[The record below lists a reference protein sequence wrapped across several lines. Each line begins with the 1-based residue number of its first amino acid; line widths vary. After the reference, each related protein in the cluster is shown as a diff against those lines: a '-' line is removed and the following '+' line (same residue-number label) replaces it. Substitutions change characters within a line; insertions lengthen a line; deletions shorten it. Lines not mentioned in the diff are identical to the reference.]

1 MFIILHLLFL
11 LPSVALAED
20 VTEHEVRD
28 KITDALKTICKY
40 TCSQKEEA
48 LIEARKL
55 IDELD
60 RHIIILEE
68 RLEQQWNKMDEST
81 RKKTSDSLRNLRAK
95 RNKISEY
102 FGELKQ
108 SSSSAWEHVRKGFVN
123 SFEALNESMK
133 RAQKEF

>member
-28 KITDALKTICKY
+28 KITDAVKAIGKY
-40 TCSQKEEA
+40 TSSQKEEA

-60 RHIIILEE
+60 RYIKILED

-81 RKKTSDSLRNLRAK
+81 REKTSDSLRSLRVK

-108 SSSSAWEHVRKGFVN
+108 SSSSAWEHVRRGFVN
-123 SFEALNESMK
+123 SFEALNDSITK
-133 RAQKEF
+133 AQKEF